1 MKLNKI
7 AFGIALAAGV
17 GAAQADEV
25 LFPYVVSSDTVTTI
39 LSVANTVD
47 EGALNV
53 EELHFRYYYKE
64 GAAAT
69 DNAATC
75 QEVNRR
81 FTSSPNDLI
90 DVSVDVRYGAA
101 TRGVLFN
108 DHMVNATYLPATSSP
123 GLLRNRT
130 KPVRAFAIVDN
141 NDGAVG
147 RANDLSLVAGRATI
161 IEFGAGAAWGYDA
174 FNAKGTNNFIFDEAG
189 ERFGEVFSPV
199 DFTTGNQTRRTEVSF
214 KPFSE
219 FVTTF
224 YVTPVFSRA
233 ITAPGVAALVN
244 ATNLPSTNVPV
255 NVSTVST
262 EAQPLVAGLAGAING
277 GTVGAAATTAVPAAV
292 NQLTGSLRTRLVAS
306 VNGGDDVAY
315 DRDELPVSGRA
326 PKEITCV
333 GAVRVQDLMSTG
345 AADELAST
353 GGWTML
359 STTYPAAGAGFDR
372 TPQATIMFLEHNAI
386 GARTIN
392 GENAGGVIN
401 NGYQLRQE

>member
-39 LSVANTVD
+39 LSVVNTAD
-47 EGALNV
+47 TGIGGAV
-53 EELHFRYYYKE
+53 EQFHFRYYYKE

-81 FTSSPNDLI
+81 FNTSPNDLI

-101 TRGVLFN
+101 TRGILFN
-108 DHMVNATYLPATSSP
+108 DHMVNATYAPATSSP

-141 NDGAVG
+141 NDVAVG
-147 RANDLSLVAGRATI
+147 ATNDLSLVAGRATI

-174 FNAKGTNNFIFDEAG
+174 FNAVGTNNYIFDEVG

-199 DFTTGNQTRRTEVSF
+199 DAATGNWSRRTEVSF

-224 YVTPVFSRA
+224 YVTPLFARPA
-233 ITAPGVAALVN
+233 VAAVGALTDAVPIN
-244 ATNLPSTNVPV
+244 VTTATPAPAAAG
-255 NVSTVST
+255 VSAAS
-262 EAQPLVAGLAGAING
+262 LVAAANAQAAGS
-277 GTVGAAATTAVPAAV
+277 
-292 NQLTGSLRTRLVAS
+292 QLMGNLRTRVVAS

-333 GAVRVQDLMSTG
+333 GAVRIQDLMSTG

-353 GGWTML
+353 GGWTSL
-359 STTYPAAGAGFDR
+359 STVYPAQNPAGGFVR

-386 GARTIN
+386 GGRTIS
-392 GENAGGVIN
+392 GENAGGVVN
-401 NGYQLRQE
+401 NGYQLRQD